1 MELRGW
7 LFDLYPLDSS
17 MILWIKGEDG
27 LLHRFEDPFRPRFY
41 AQGSREDLLALF
53 CSLQRERLA
62 IGYQWTKKREFW
74 SGHEVEVMEI
84 EMANPEHYAQL
95 PRILPQWEERITFYN
110 CDIPSPQ
117 AYLYEKRLFPT
128 GRCVAEIEG
137 TRIFGIQP
145 DKSESVWVD
154 EGDLPDLRVMEL
166 RILNQNG
173 SGWRKVLLLECEGYR
188 IEMED
193 VDIGEI
199 RKFIKQFDPDVILS
213 DDGDASLL
221 PLLFSL
227 ERRGKTSIPWDREPH
242 PIRRQIDSRGH
253 SYFSYGRTY
262 YRAPARLFFGR
273 WHIDRRNSFIY
284 GESGMEGVIELARLA
299 KIPVQR
305 MARTSPGTAITSMQ
319 LDRAFQDGILIPW
332 RKGEPEQFK
341 TAWDLLIADK
351 GGLVFQPKL
360 GIFEE
365 VAEIDFASMYPTI
378 MAIHNISAETVL
390 CRCCDWN
397 VPRKPR
403 PASGGIGGVK
413 GHNMKRDYLAGKP
426 RPVAGELHNH
436 RVPEAGYTI
445 CEKREG
451 IVPKTLKP
459 ILERRAW
466 LKKKAKELEGGT
478 EKFGVMSSPARRT
491 STLAGGEF
499 GEKDKMA
506 EDKRQEAEGRQDC
519 GIRNADCGID
529 KENQEKREIYNRKQT
544 ALKWMLVTCFGYLG
558 YRNARFG
565 RIEAHEAVTAFGRE
579 KLLQAKEVC
588 EEEGFELLHAIT
600 DSLWIHK
607 KGLKE
612 EEVLELCRKI
622 SEATGVM
629 MSLEGIY
636 RWMAFLPS
644 KGNPESP
651 VANRYFGLFKNGKIK
666 ARGLAFRRSDTP
678 PLIQEAQLRMLEVLS
693 GTKNKKDFQSKI
705 PEILDLLLEYSLM
718 LKDGRMKQEDLT
730 IAKRISREPNAY
742 KVDSLTALAAQ
753 QLEDTGIPIHP
764 GEKVKYVIKDAL
776 SKDKSERVRPFPLVG
791 PDDTYDVKKYL
802 DLLVKATE
810 EILIHFGYDTNRL
823 KKMIEPEKNN

>member
-1 MELRGW
+1 
-7 LFDLYPLDSS
+7 
-17 MILWIKGEDG
+17 
-27 LLHRFEDPFRPRFY
+27 
-41 AQGSREDLLALF
+41 
-53 CSLQRERLA
+53 
-62 IGYQWTKKREFW
+62 
-74 SGHEVEVMEI
+74 
-84 EMANPEHYAQL
+84 
-95 PRILPQWEERITFYN
+95 
-110 CDIPSPQ
+110 
-117 AYLYEKRLFPT
+117 
-128 GRCVAEIEG
+128 
-137 TRIFGIQP
+137 
-145 DKSESVWVD
+145 
-154 EGDLPDLRVMEL
+154 
-166 RILNQNG
+166 
-173 SGWRKVLLLECEGYR
+173 
-188 IEMED
+188 
-193 VDIGEI
+193 
-199 RKFIKQFDPDVILS
+199 S
-213 DDGDASLL
+213 DNGDASLL

-227 ERRGKTSIPWDREPH
+227 ERRWKISIPWDREPH
-242 PIRRQIDSRGH
+242 PIRRQTDSRGH

-262 YRAPARLFFGR
+262 YRAPAHLFFGR

-341 TAWDLLIADK
+341 TAWDLLVADK

-390 CRCCDWN
+390 CRCC
-397 VPRKPR
+397 K
-403 PASGGIGGVK
+403 
-413 GHNMKRDYLAGKP
+413 
-426 RPVAGELHNH
+426 NH

-459 ILERRAW
+459 ILTRRAW
-466 LKKKAKELEGGT
+466 LKKKVKELESGMWKV
-478 EKFGVMSSPARRT
+478 E
-491 STLAGGEF
+491 GGE
-499 GEKDKMA
+499 EKI
-506 EDKRQEAEGRQDC
+506 ENGRQEAEGRQEC
-519 GIRNADCGID
+519 GMRLPAGQAGNADCGID

-579 KLLQAKEVC
+579 KLLQAKEIC

-600 DSLWIHK
+600 DSLWIRK

-612 EEVLELCRKI
+612 GEVLELCQKI
-622 SEATGVM
+622 GEATDVT

-636 RWMAFLPS
+636 QWMAFLPS

-678 PLIQEAQLRMLEVLS
+678 PLIQEAQIRMLEILAT
-693 GTKNKKDFQSKI
+693 TKDLNDFQFKI
-705 PEILDLLLEYSLM
+705 PEILDILLEHNLR
-718 LKDGRMKQEDLT
+718 LKDGQIKNEELA
-730 IAKRISREPNAY
+730 IGKRLSRKPNDY

-764 GEKVKYVIKDAL
+764 GEKVRYVIKDAL

-791 PDDTYDVKKYL
+791 PDDTYDVKKYQEM
-802 DLLVKATE
+802 LLKATE
-810 EILIHFGYDTNRL
+810 EILIHLGYDAKRL